1 MIERIIKTMKIHNHI
16 TPQEYLK
23 HFATKH
29 NPDLIWRFNI
39 RKGTWEE
46 LPIMRAGQRKDFFP
60 PELEQLLSE
69 KVEGPAISHLNKLRE
84 KQCID
89 MAGRLVVAQYVTVM
103 IARTER
109 MRMRMA
115 DSMSQDIG
123 EALQDPEEAARKWNL
138 RIAPMC
144 MSLLRIEDSMQGD
157 PLRTKEPALRQVL
170 GLPGVLDHIM
180 RMNWQ
185 VFTVDTAD
193 GFLTSDHPVFVS
205 KTAGLKHENAEFMFA
220 LASDTA
226 LVGNWKLTPGELDFQ
241 SANSRF
247 TKEFN
252 RHIVSAAENWIYF
265 HKKAKWVNKVV
276 QNPSTI
282 VGREAF

>member
-1 MIERIIKTMKIHNHI
+1 MIARIIKTMKIHNHI

-89 MAGRLVVAQYVTVM
+89 MAGRLAVARYVTVM

-115 DSMSQDIG
+115 DSLSQDIG

-138 RIAPMC
+138 PIAPMY

-157 PLRTKEPALRQVL
+157 PLRTKEPALRHVL

-220 LASDTA
+220 LASDIA

-276 QNPSTI
+276 QNPSTNI
-282 VGREAF
+282 GRDAF